1 MTSLAVIPP
10 LKRTITDIMDEEL
23 YHLPSSPLNVQS
35 TSNNAGAAGVNRSD
49 SPKPASLF
57 RNMSSS
63 VNSSPALGQ
72 SSLYAQPVAN
82 NLPNLLNIPDSF
94 LDQYNRLNGSNNNL
108 ASISPSSS
116 TNNIMDDGYQAN
128 QPLDDLK
135 ISPFSDYGNPDS
147 INTQPSFIHPN
158 DVYQIPSHP
167 RRRRITTLDDDDGS
181 KSKQKRLKD
190 ENYYLFNTDIQPSS
204 LVMNNHDLYSDSLFI
219 PNDNE
224 ENNQGYI
231 DPNGPIPGYENDYL
245 MMDHFDE
252 DVEEDLSDD
261 DDDEDDFFNDD
272 NEFDDFIMNSQY
284 EYLPQD
290 DQQYQTQQPPQQP
303 PQQEPEI
310 KPWDMYIKDNLMN
323 GGFIDDFGVNKEE
336 VVDGNPKEILSPP
349 PLTNLNINDHKHEEE
364 DDDDQMVVDDTP
376 MKTAAE
382 ISANNPNHQCD
393 KINPSTGKPC
403 NKQFS
408 RPYDLIRHQETIHAL
423 KKKIFRCVICEGRLN
438 GGDGNGKQKTFSRGD
453 ALSRHIKV
461 KHGLGGKD
469 ALDLINEAK
478 KNVEYVSI

>member
-57 RNMSSS
+57 
-63 VNSSPALGQ
+63 
-72 SSLYAQPVAN
+72 
-82 NLPNLLNIPDSF
+82 
-94 LDQYNRLNGSNNNL
+94 
-108 ASISPSSS
+108 
-116 TNNIMDDGYQAN
+116 
-128 QPLDDLK
+128 
-135 ISPFSDYGNPDS
+135 
-147 INTQPSFIHPN
+147 H
-158 DVYQIPSHP
+158 
-167 RRRRITTLDDDDGS
+167 
-181 KSKQKRLKD
+181 
-190 ENYYLFNTDIQPSS
+190 
-204 LVMNNHDLYSDSLFI
+204 
-219 PNDNE
+219 
-224 ENNQGYI
+224 
-231 DPNGPIPGYENDYL
+231 
-245 MMDHFDE
+245 
-252 DVEEDLSDD
+252 VEEDFSDD

-364 DDDDQMVVDDTP
+364 DDDDQMMVDDTP

-461 KHGLGGKD
+461 KHGLGVGK
-469 ALDLINEAK
+469 
-478 KNVEYVSI
+478 YYG